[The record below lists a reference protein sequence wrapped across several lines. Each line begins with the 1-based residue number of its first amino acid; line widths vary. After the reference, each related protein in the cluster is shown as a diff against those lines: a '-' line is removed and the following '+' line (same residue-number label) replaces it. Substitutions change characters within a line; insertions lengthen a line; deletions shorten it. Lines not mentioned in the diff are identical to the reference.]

1 MVVPDDDL
9 EHDTTDIAAIV
20 IPAITNRENLLF
32 TFFILFDFT
41 LIMNKYWLMFTL
53 FSLQN

>member
-1 MVVPDDDL
+1 MVPDDF

-20 IPAITNRENLLF
+20 IPAITNSENLLF

-41 LIMNKYWLMFTL
+41 LKMNKYLLMFNLTL
-53 FSLQN
+53 LQN